1 MKSFFKILIGGLI
14 SLISILGPASAQVGE
29 ESEAAAS
36 VRQEFYKHKF
46 GLYLYYSGI
55 NNTSRGYEN
64 LLLDEESD
72 LMIKYPPKYSLV
84 SVNFHIDNATD
95 YRWGLHSSVRSNF
108 FGDCW
113 YLFFPSDEG
122 DEPGEINLSDKMSVN
137 FFSSLIQWN
146 QGLNLLVTEKIRV
159 ASGGSFTIYLIDTYN
174 QDGSQYLKNG
184 GHFMTGP
191 YINGDV
197 ILNRW
202 LLFRLE
208 AVSSFTFYHSGNV
221 ADEVTINKIKNP
233 YIISVFPYFITKLGL
248 FAGAEFTFI
257 NRMIDTDYSNPS
269 DQDIYTGYKF
279 HTTRMDLKLGYI
291 F

>member
-1 MKSFFKILIGGLI
+1 MKRFFKIPVVGLI
-14 SLISILGPASAQVGE
+14 SLISFFGSASAQVGE
-29 ESEAAAS
+29 ELETSAK
-36 VRQEFYKHKF
+36 VREEFYKHCF

-64 LLLDEESD
+64 LFLDEESD

-113 YLFFPSDEG
+113 YLFFPSTEEE
-122 DEPGEINLSDKMSVN
+122 EPGEINMRDKMSVN
-137 FFSSLIQWN
+137 FFCSVIQWN
-146 QGLNLLVTEKIRV
+146 QGLNFLVTEKIRV
-159 ASGGSFTIYLIDTYN
+159 AAGGSFTIYVIDTYN

-184 GHFMTGP
+184 GHFMIGP

-197 ILNRW
+197 ILNPW
-202 LLFRLE
+202 LLFRVE
-208 AVSSFTFYHSGNV
+208 AISSFTFYHRGNV
-221 ADEVTINKIKNP
+221 ADNETIDKIKNP

-269 DQDIYTGYKF
+269 NQDINTGYKF

>member
-1 MKSFFKILIGGLI
+1 MKRFFKIPGLGLI
-14 SLISILGPASAQVGE
+14 SLISIFGSASAQVEGKLE
-29 ESEAAAS
+29 TYAK
-36 VRQEFYKHKF
+36 VREEFYKHSF
-46 GLYLYYSGI
+46 GLYLYYSVI

-64 LLLDEESD
+64 AFLDEESD
-72 LMIKYPPKYSLV
+72 LLIKYPPKYSLI
-84 SVNFHIDNATD
+84 SANLHIDQATD
-95 YRWGLHSSVRSNF
+95 YKWGLHSSLKSNL

-113 YLFFPSDEG
+113 YLLFPSDEG
-122 DEPGEINLSDKMSVN
+122 DEPGEINMRDKMSMN
-137 FFSSLIQWN
+137 FFCSVLQWN
-146 QGLNLLVTEKIRV
+146 NGLNVLVTEKIRV
-159 ASGGSFTIYLIDTYN
+159 AAGGSFTVYVIDTYN

-184 GHFMTGP
+184 GHFMAGP

-197 ILNRW
+197 ILNPW

-208 AVSSFTFYHSGNV
+208 VISNFTFYHRGNV
-221 ADEVTINKIKNP
+221 ADEVTIDKIKNP
-233 YIISVFPYFITKLGL
+233 YIISVFPYFMTKLGL
-248 FAGAEFTFI
+248 FAGADFTFI